1 MRMRGRRPSGG
12 KILFILILLILAIV
26 LFNRQIRPVMESE
39 TVNQAKIRSV
49 GIINSIVL
57 KEISENPVSYDN
69 LVHIDRD
76 ADGKVLSIT
85 SDVLKMNQ
93 LKSKIIL
100 DVQSGLNGSTAS
112 SVDIPLGTLLGGNLF
127 HGRGPNLNM
136 KVTLAG
142 NVKADFKSYFESAGI
157 NQTRHRIY
165 LNVGTSVYSFLPGFD
180 ATTDVN
186 TDVLVAETV
195 IVGSVPEV
203 LVSSK

>member
-1 MRMRGRRPSGG
+1 MRGRRPSGG